1 MEKLPKEFA
10 GTLEAVDKWH
20 KQWFIEMFGAEC
32 GPDRYYNT
40 YSDGR
45 YLSGVKEGEAIN
57 DEKEQQERVLELLC
71 RLRLI
76 NLKLNGVGLN
86 THLKPQER
94 EQLRNERE
102 RVYNEYCILIEPEG
116 LKRLNEAKIKPTEQL
131 FNSNGAMIQDGGD
144 KATED
149 NFGKNNEGVEL
160 PPELDTPEAKK
171 VFEKAI
177 EKGYIAK
184 TSTGFKWI
192 YGGQNRWKVRLAYFV
207 YKLYSPKGEK
217 IPQKPLCNLFG
228 VNRLSDSYT
237 QYLSS
242 KRIKYYNDKPF
253 WAKEIDRLFEW

>member
-45 YLSGVKEGEAIN
+45 YLSGAKEGEAIN

-131 FNSNGAMIQDGGD
+131 FNSNGAIIQDGGD

-149 NFGKNNEGVEL
+149 KFGKNNEGVKL

-184 TSTGFKWI
+184 NPTGYKW
-192 YGGQNRWKVRLAYFV
+192 QVLPKAAAAY
-207 YKLYSPKGEK
+207 LCEQIYSPKGIDK
-217 IPQKPLCNLFG
+217 HPNWGLLGQFLGLS
-228 VNRLSDSYT
+228 RLDQTSYQNSAT
-237 QYLSS
+237 
-242 KRIKYYNDKPF
+242 KRERWWKQP
-253 WAKEIDRLFEW
+253 IDRLFQD